1 MAAVRKAWLELPDEP
16 AVGWRVV
23 DVVAEDGAFASVR
36 DGAASTRVD
45 RARLSDYDATYED
58 EALCSDVS
66 RLASLHAA
74 PLVSALARRFRAR
87 TTYTNVGDVLI
98 AVNPWRDVPDAPGAP
113 HVRDVA
119 TAALEGAVERR
130 ASQAIVISGESGAG
144 KTVSATRIIEYLVAS
159 GGLGR
164 SRKRESFERR
174 EKAKESLLARLGASI
189 PSLEALGNASTG
201 LNDNSSRFGK
211 LVKLSYDGRG
221 GERDVVGASIEE
233 FLLEKA
239 RVSRRSRS
247 CAQER
252 NYHFLCQLAGKSG
265 AKRAYAANAKSDDG
279 AKLATTEQAFA
290 ALGLDDD
297 VTAFAEAVGEAVLC
311 LGDGDAAA
319 AAAALGVDAA
329 ALAVALKERRC
340 AGAGTDA
347 TVSVTYE
354 PTEQLRVV
362 DALAKALY
370 AALFGGIVAAANAA
384 LAQPL
389 EEVRGS
395 IASPLGERSPNGGST
410 PRKAG
415 PREAFVGIL
424 DIYGFEI
431 FAVNGLDQLL
441 INYANEVLQRSF
453 DDCLLKAEAKRY
465 DDDAVPWDA
474 VDLARC
480 LGSTKVVDLVAAP
493 PRGLLPLLD
502 EQVKLGVRGADAAFL
517 TQADRAHK
525 DCDVYGKPRFDRDK
539 FAVTHY
545 AGAVTYDPAGFLLSN
560 SDPLPV
566 DVAAVLATSS
576 KPRVA
581 ALLAPE
587 PGGRSRARSLP
598 QLRESTSRVFRGQ
611 MRSLEKTLAA
621 CAAPAHY
628 VRCVRPNAAKS
639 PDDFDA
645 RLVLGQLTA
654 AGVMDLVKLR
664 GRGFPERVDAA
675 AFVAEFGRGLDG
687 DADAAFAAAL
697 AARAPAAAASYAA
710 AKRAEAAALGAL
722 DGDAAPDAPPPPPPP
737 PLELD
742 GAEASAVAAA
752 LASARLG
759 PGATAESPKRA
770 WCVGAKTGMV
780 YLKKGTL
787 ASLRADMRDA
797 DARAARLWA
806 DAVAAAKR
814 RAEARRLKA
823 LADAEAAKRAE
834 AAAAAKRAADLE
846 AARAAEERRLA
857 DARAAKA
864 QRDLERAKADAAAA
878 LAAKA
883 VAAAKADAARALVG
897 RRLAAV
903 YRGAK
908 VRRNVARAAL
918 AAALARNAAV
928 IKDARATSEAVRDEM
943 RTIVGW
949 ASKPHATVAALDV
962 ALGQAYLRAVAVS
975 ATTKTLLDCESRAAV
990 LEAARQTDAAT
1001 GGFTGSL
1008 DAFRGEV
1015 YDVIDKSAK
1024 IATLVAAEF
1033 RRRTHARALRACA
1046 ARSRPFADFLE
1057 TNELLVVA
1065 KAVRLRKKGLFSTTE
1080 VDATAVVS
1088 SRGAVRVVVMRSVV
1102 GDCDRAGHAIA
1113 VSAAPPAGGCCAA
1126 GGHVLAGDPGDAPC
1140 LVGVDRRDGAK
1151 RPKPLR
1157 FVDDGEGA
1165 TRVWRGVAGA
1175 VGAADFRCLAP
1186 LAILALARE

>member
-1 MAAVRKAWLELPDEP
+1 MALRKAWLELPDEP

-23 DVVAEDGAFASVR
+23 DVVAEDGAFVSIK
-36 DGAASTRVD
+36 DGAAPTRVD

-66 RLASLHAA
+66 RLA
-74 PLVSALARRFRAR
+74 
-87 TTYTNVGDVLI
+87 G
-98 AVNPWRDVPDAPGAP
+98 RDA
-113 HVRDVA
+113 RDVA

-144 KTVSATRIIEYLVAS
+144 KTVSATRIIEYLAVRAVWAGREAS
-159 GGLGR
+159 PSSAAR
-164 SRKRESFERR
+164 
-174 EKAKESLLARLGASI
+174 AKESLLARLGASI
-189 PSLEALGNASTG
+189 LLEALGNASTG

-265 AKRAYAANAKSDDG
+265 AKRAYATNAKSDDG
-279 AKLATTEQAFA
+279 AKLATTERAFA

-370 AALFGGIVAAANAA
+370 AALFGSFVAGANAA

-395 IASPLGERSPNGGST
+395 IASPLGERSPNGAST

-517 TQADRAHK
+517 TQADKAHK
-525 DCDVYGKPRFDRDK
+525 DCDVYGKPRFDRDTLCDK
-539 FAVTHY
+539 FTVTHY

-587 PGGRSRARSLP
+587 PGARSGAKSLP

-611 MRSLEKTLAA
+611 MKSLEKTLAA

-664 GRGFPERVDAA
+664 SQGFPERVDAA

-687 DADAAFAAAL
+687 DADAAFAAAPR
-697 AARAPAAAASYAA
+697 ARGAAAGRRRRRPRRSTRSTAT
-710 AKRAEAAALGAL
+710 R
-722 DGDAAPDAPPPPPPP
+722 PRTRRRRRRR
-737 PLELD
+737 LELD
-742 GAEASAVAAA
+742 GAEAPTVAAA
-752 LASARLG
+752 LALARS
-759 PGATAESPKRA
+759 PGRDAEQPKNA
-770 WCVGAKTGMV
+770 WCAGAKSGMV

-797 DARAARLWA
+797 DARAARRWA
-806 DAVAAAKR
+806 DA
-814 RAEARRLKA
+814 
-823 LADAEAAKRAE
+823 
-834 AAAAAKRAADLE
+834 
-846 AARAAEERRLA
+846 
-857 DARAAKA
+857 
-864 QRDLERAKADAAAA
+864 DAATP
-878 LAAKA
+878 
-883 VAAAKADAARALVG
+883 G
-897 RRLAAV
+897 R
-903 YRGAK
+903 
-908 VRRNVARAAL
+908 
-918 AAALARNAAV
+918 
-928 IKDARATSEAVRDEM
+928 RDEM

-1001 GGFTGSL
+1001 
-1008 DAFRGEV
+1008 
-1015 YDVIDKSAK
+1015 
-1024 IATLVAAEF
+1024 
-1033 RRRTHARALRACA
+1033 
-1046 ARSRPFADFLE
+1046 
-1057 TNELLVVA
+1057 
-1065 KAVRLRKKGLFSTTE
+1065 RLHGR
-1080 VDATAVVS
+1080 
-1088 SRGAVRVVVMRSVV
+1088 
-1102 GDCDRAGHAIA
+1102 
-1113 VSAAPPAGGCCAA
+1113 
-1126 GGHVLAGDPGDAPC
+1126 
-1140 LVGVDRRDGAK
+1140 
-1151 RPKPLR
+1151 
-1157 FVDDGEGA
+1157 
-1165 TRVWRGVAGA
+1165 
-1175 VGAADFRCLAP
+1175 
-1186 LAILALARE
+1186 

>member
-23 DVVAEDGAFASVR
+23 DVVAEDGAFVSIK
-36 DGAASTRVD
+36 DGAAPTRVD

-265 AKRAYAANAKSDDG
+265 AKRAYATNAKSDDG
-279 AKLATTEQAFA
+279 AKLATTERAFA

-370 AALFGGIVAAANAA
+370 AALFGSFVAAANAA

-395 IASPLGERSPNGGST
+395 VASPLGERSPNGAST

-517 TQADRAHK
+517 TQADKAHK

-539 FAVTHY
+539 QGGKRVR
-545 AGAVTYDPAGFLLSN
+545 N
-560 SDPLPV
+560 SQLQ
-566 DVAAVLATSS
+566 
-576 KPRVA
+576 R
-581 ALLAPE
+581 LLARPFPTRFGSFLDE
-587 PGGRSRARSLP
+587 RSSLGTVSKRACFSRNARARN
-598 QLRESTSRVFRGQ
+598 THV
-611 MRSLEKTLAA
+611 
-621 CAAPAHY
+621 
-628 VRCVRPNAAKS
+628 
-639 PDDFDA
+639 
-645 RLVLGQLTA
+645 
-654 AGVMDLVKLR
+654 
-664 GRGFPERVDAA
+664 
-675 AFVAEFGRGLDG
+675 
-687 DADAAFAAAL
+687 
-697 AARAPAAAASYAA
+697 
-710 AKRAEAAALGAL
+710 EANFNH
-722 DGDAAPDAPPPPPPP
+722 
-737 PLELD
+737 
-742 GAEASAVAAA
+742 S
-752 LASARLG
+752 
-759 PGATAESPKRA
+759 
-770 WCVGAKTGMV
+770 
-780 YLKKGTL
+780 
-787 ASLRADMRDA
+787 
-797 DARAARLWA
+797 
-806 DAVAAAKR
+806 
-814 RAEARRLKA
+814 
-823 LADAEAAKRAE
+823 
-834 AAAAAKRAADLE
+834 
-846 AARAAEERRLA
+846 
-857 DARAAKA
+857 
-864 QRDLERAKADAAAA
+864 
-878 LAAKA
+878 
-883 VAAAKADAARALVG
+883 
-897 RRLAAV
+897 
-903 YRGAK
+903 
-908 VRRNVARAAL
+908 
-918 AAALARNAAV
+918 
-928 IKDARATSEAVRDEM
+928 
-943 RTIVGW
+943 
-949 ASKPHATVAALDV
+949 
-962 ALGQAYLRAVAVS
+962 
-975 ATTKTLLDCESRAAV
+975 
-990 LEAARQTDAAT
+990 
-1001 GGFTGSL
+1001 
-1008 DAFRGEV
+1008 
-1015 YDVIDKSAK
+1015 
-1024 IATLVAAEF
+1024 
-1033 RRRTHARALRACA
+1033 
-1046 ARSRPFADFLE
+1046 
-1057 TNELLVVA
+1057 
-1065 KAVRLRKKGLFSTTE
+1065 
-1080 VDATAVVS
+1080 
-1088 SRGAVRVVVMRSVV
+1088 
-1102 GDCDRAGHAIA
+1102 
-1113 VSAAPPAGGCCAA
+1113 
-1126 GGHVLAGDPGDAPC
+1126 
-1140 LVGVDRRDGAK
+1140 
-1151 RPKPLR
+1151 
-1157 FVDDGEGA
+1157 
-1165 TRVWRGVAGA
+1165 
-1175 VGAADFRCLAP
+1175 
-1186 LAILALARE
+1186 

>member
-1 MAAVRKAWLELPDEP
+1 MATLRKAWLELPDEP

-36 DGAASTRVD
+36 RGRAGAVD
-45 RARLSDYDATYED
+45 AAQRLRRHAGR
-58 EALCSDVS
+58 ALCSDVS

-98 AVNPWRDVPDAPGAP
+98 AVNPWRGVPGAA
-113 HVRDVA
+113 RARA
-119 TAALEGAVERR
+119 TSPRR
-130 ASQAIVISGESGAG
+130 RSRAPSSGALPRR
-144 KTVSATRIIEYLVAS
+144 VRRF
-159 GGLGR
+159 GR

-174 EKAKESLLARLGASI
+174 ERAKESLLARLGASI

-211 LVKLSYDGRG
+211 LVKLSSTPR
-221 GERDVVGASIEE
+221 RARVVGASIEE

-265 AKRAYAANAKSDDG
+265 AKRAYATNATRDDG
-279 AKLATTEQAFA
+279 AKLATTERAFA

-311 LGDGDAAA
+311 LGDGSGRGGARRRR
-319 AAAALGVDAA
+319 G
-329 ALAVALKERRC
+329 ALA
-340 AGAGTDA
+340 
-347 TVSVTYE
+347 
-354 PTEQLRVV
+354 
-362 DALAKALY
+362 
-370 AALFGGIVAAANAA
+370 
-384 LAQPL
+384 PL

-395 IASPLGERSPNGGST
+395 IASPLGERSPNGAST

-480 LGSTKVVDLVAAP
+480 LGSKVVDLVAAP

-517 TQADRAHK
+517 TQADKAHK

-539 FAVTHY
+539 QGGKRARHAQLQRLLSRPFPTRDKFTVTHY

-587 PGGRSRARSLP
+587 PGARSGAKSLP

-611 MRSLEKTLAA
+611 MKSLEKTLAA

-654 AGVMDLVKLR
+654 GVMDLVKLR
-664 GRGFPERVDAA
+664 SQGFPERIDAA

-687 DADAAFAAAL
+687 DADAAFAAA
-697 AARAPAAAASYAA
+697 P
-710 AKRAEAAALGAL
+710 
-722 DGDAAPDAPPPPPPP
+722 
-737 PLELD
+737 
-742 GAEASAVAAA
+742 
-752 LASARLG
+752 
-759 PGATAESPKRA
+759 
-770 WCVGAKTGMV
+770 
-780 YLKKGTL
+780 
-787 ASLRADMRDA
+787 
-797 DARAARLWA
+797 
-806 DAVAAAKR
+806 R
-814 RAEARRLKA
+814 RAMG
-823 LADAEAAKRAE
+823 
-834 AAAAAKRAADLE
+834 
-846 AARAAEERRLA
+846 
-857 DARAAKA
+857 
-864 QRDLERAKADAAAA
+864 
-878 LAAKA
+878 
-883 VAAAKADAARALVG
+883 G
-897 RRLAAV
+897 R
-903 YRGAK
+903 
-908 VRRNVARAAL
+908 
-918 AAALARNAAV
+918 
-928 IKDARATSEAVRDEM
+928 
-943 RTIVGW
+943 
-949 ASKPHATVAALDV
+949 
-962 ALGQAYLRAVAVS
+962 
-975 ATTKTLLDCESRAAV
+975 
-990 LEAARQTDAAT
+990 
-1001 GGFTGSL
+1001 
-1008 DAFRGEV
+1008 
-1015 YDVIDKSAK
+1015 
-1024 IATLVAAEF
+1024 
-1033 RRRTHARALRACA
+1033 
-1046 ARSRPFADFLE
+1046 
-1057 TNELLVVA
+1057 
-1065 KAVRLRKKGLFSTTE
+1065 
-1080 VDATAVVS
+1080 
-1088 SRGAVRVVVMRSVV
+1088 
-1102 GDCDRAGHAIA
+1102 
-1113 VSAAPPAGGCCAA
+1113 
-1126 GGHVLAGDPGDAPC
+1126 
-1140 LVGVDRRDGAK
+1140 
-1151 RPKPLR
+1151 
-1157 FVDDGEGA
+1157 
-1165 TRVWRGVAGA
+1165 
-1175 VGAADFRCLAP
+1175 
-1186 LAILALARE
+1186 

>member
-1 MAAVRKAWLELPDEP
+1 MALRKAWLELPDEP

-36 DGAASTRVD
+36 DGASSTRVD
-45 RARLSDYDATYED
+45 RSRLSDYDATYED

-98 AVNPWRDVPDAPGAP
+98 A
-113 HVRDVA
+113 
-119 TAALEGAVERR
+119 
-130 ASQAIVISGESGAG
+130 
-144 KTVSATRIIEYLVAS
+144 
-159 GGLGR
+159 
-164 SRKRESFERR
+164 
-174 EKAKESLLARLGASI
+174 
-189 PSLEALGNASTG
+189 
-201 LNDNSSRFGK
+201 
-211 LVKLSYDGRG
+211 
-221 GERDVVGASIEE
+221 
-233 FLLEKA
+233 
-239 RVSRRSRS
+239 
-247 CAQER
+247 
-252 NYHFLCQLAGKSG
+252 
-265 AKRAYAANAKSDDG
+265 
-279 AKLATTEQAFA
+279 
-290 ALGLDDD
+290 
-297 VTAFAEAVGEAVLC
+297 
-311 LGDGDAAA
+311 
-319 AAAALGVDAA
+319 
-329 ALAVALKERRC
+329 ERRC

-370 AALFGGIVAAANAA
+370 AALFGSFVAAANAA
-384 LAQPL
+384 LAAPL

-395 IASPLGERSPNGGST
+395 VASPLGERSPNGGST

-517 TQADRAHK
+517 TQADKAHK

-539 FAVTHY
+539 QGGKRVRHAHLQRLLSRPFPTRDKFTVTHY

-587 PGGRSRARSLP
+587 PGARSGAKSLP

-611 MRSLEKTLAA
+611 MKSLEKTLAA

-664 GRGFPERVDAA
+664 GRASGRVDAA

-697 AARAPAAAASYAA
+697 ARAPAAAASYAA
-710 AKRAEAAALGAL
+710 AKRAEAAALDAL
-722 DGDAAPDAPPPPPPP
+722 DGDAARTRRRRRRR
-737 PLELD
+737 LELD
-742 GAEASAVAAA
+742 GAEAPTVAAA

-759 PGATAESPKRA
+759 PGATPEQPAR
-770 WCVGAKTGMV
+770 VGRRG
-780 YLKKGTL
+780 
-787 ASLRADMRDA
+787 R
-797 DARAARLWA
+797 RAAA
-806 DAVAAAKR
+806 
-814 RAEARRLKA
+814 
-823 LADAEAAKRAE
+823 
-834 AAAAAKRAADLE
+834 
-846 AARAAEERRLA
+846 
-857 DARAAKA
+857 
-864 QRDLERAKADAAAA
+864 
-878 LAAKA
+878 A
-883 VAAAKADAARALVG
+883 VAAAKADAARARRPAPRRRLPGRQDG
-897 RRLAAV
+897 RRHL
-903 YRGAK
+903 
-908 VRRNVARAAL
+908 
-918 AAALARNAAV
+918 
-928 IKDARATSEAVRDEM
+928 
-943 RTIVGW
+943 
-949 ASKPHATVAALDV
+949 
-962 ALGQAYLRAVAVS
+962 
-975 ATTKTLLDCESRAAV
+975 
-990 LEAARQTDAAT
+990 
-1001 GGFTGSL
+1001 GFTGAL

-1033 RRRTHARALRACA
+1033 HRQKHARAFRACA

-1088 SRGAVRVVVMRSVV
+1088 SRGAVRVVVMRAVV
-1102 GDCDRAGHAIA
+1102 GDCDRGPRDGR
-1113 VSAAPPAGGCCAA
+1113 VRGAAAGGCCAA

-1140 LVGVDRRDGAK
+1140 LVAVDRLDGAK

-1157 FVDDGEGA
+1157 FVDDAEGA

>member
-1 MAAVRKAWLELPDEP
+1 M
-16 AVGWRVV
+16 
-23 DVVAEDGAFASVR
+23 
-36 DGAASTRVD
+36 
-45 RARLSDYDATYED
+45 
-58 EALCSDVS
+58 S

-265 AKRAYAANAKSDDG
+265 AKRAYATNAKSDDG
-279 AKLATTEQAFA
+279 AKLAKTEQAFA

-370 AALFGGIVAAANAA
+370 AALFGSFVAAANEA

-395 IASPLGERSPNGGST
+395 IASPLGERSPNGSST

-517 TQADRAHK
+517 TQADKAHK

-539 FAVTHY
+539 FTVTHY

-587 PGGRSRARSLP
+587 PGARSGAKSLP

-611 MRSLEKTLAA
+611 MKSLEKTLAA

-664 GRGFPERVDAA
+664 GQGFPERVDAA

-710 AKRAEAAALGAL
+710 ARRAEAAALDAL

-759 PGATAESPKRA
+759 PGATADAPKNA
-770 WCVGAKTGMV
+770 WCVGAKSGMV

-797 DARAARLWA
+797 DARAARRWA
-806 DAVAAAKR
+806 DAVAAAKAR
-814 RAEARRLKA
+814 REAEARRLKA
-823 LADAEAAKRAE
+823 LADAEAAREAE
-834 AAAAAKRAADLE
+834 AAAAAKRAADLAAAKRAADLE

-928 IKDARATSEAVRDEM
+928 IADARATSEAVRDEM

-1001 GGFTGSL
+1001 SGFTGAL

-1015 YDVIDKSAK
+1015 YDVIDKSAE

-1033 RRRTHARALRACA
+1033 HRRKHARAFSRCA

-1080 VDATAVVS
+1080 IDATAVVS

-1102 GDCDRAGHAIA
+1102 GDCDRAEHAMA
-1113 VSAAPPAGGCCAA
+1113 VSAAPAAGGCCAA

-1157 FVDDGEGA
+1157 FVDDAEGA